1 MFQFSFLLPTRGRVD
16 SLVRFLASVRD
27 TARAPEAIEVVLV
40 VDEDDPGSHA
50 VTFEGLAVKTV
61 IVPPGAS
68 MGELNRAAFAA
79 SSGRY
84 IMLINDDVVVR
95 TRYWDRDVANAFAS
109 LRDDVGLIHTNDLLF
124 REKLC
129 TFPMLSRVACQ
140 RIGVCPPEYRRYR
153 IDDHITDTYN
163 ILGHLGHPRILY
175 LGDVVFE
182 HLNHQEQADGEAA
195 EVFESD
201 DHKVYQPNQEILS
214 VDAHRFDEYL
224 EQRKSDAMALA
235 DLISESART
244 RERAACQQR
253 VHVIDRPLVDRRGE
267 FTRALSPAS
276 LAKPLEQ
283 ASVTIA
289 VVTAGLEQPHA
300 RECIHRIKTHSGRAE
315 LIVLDNNR
323 STHFNHPREM
333 NRILDAATTDYAVLL
348 DDDVFVDEQW
358 LDGLLRGIDADTGVV
373 GPIHRGRDGSI
384 SHSGVYMAGDDWG
397 NHAHL
402 LDVPSQPRV
411 VPMLCSA
418 CLLVDLR
425 KCGHVR
431 FNETYSKYFLD
442 LDYSLQVWETGYKVV
457 CSPFSPVTHLAGVT
471 MPHGSSNSLQ
481 LWERDIVTFRQDWIL
496 NGRLERVEQDFMS
509 RYPFLLHLQSLP
521 RQIVAALRNDDEEH
535 VEQVVADLLGST
547 KEYSLFQ
554 SLLLDEL
561 TGALARAKSRGDG
574 RRERCF
580 RRALEQLDGV
590 ASLATMGRPMPILLE
605 RYGPYNLARY
615 GSEFLAI
622 PVSLGQVDLRV
633 DPQRTQPGILSGKSV
648 EDVKR
653 RIGDLVGAHV
663 AEAVPIAVAAPSPAA
678 QPLQVPTQPPVLVQE
693 GYRGFNLIRWSG
705 RYYAIP
711 QGEGEFTPEAV
722 VGKRFTRAF
731 DADTLSMLK
740 VQVDRRGGVSF
751 SRAARR
757 VGGFLYRMARPRQG
771 DRK

>member
-1 MFQFSFLLPTRGRVD
+1 VFQFSFLLPTRGRVD
-16 SLVRFLASVRD
+16 SLGRFLTSVRE

-40 VDEDDPGSHA
+40 VDEDDPDSHH
-50 VTFEGLAVKTV
+50 VSFEGLAVKTV

-84 IMLINDDVVVR
+84 VMLINDDVVVR
-95 TRYWDRDVANAFAS
+95 TRYWDREVSNAFAS
-109 LRDDVGLIHTNDLLF
+109 LGDDVGLIHTNDLLF

-129 TFPMLSRVACQ
+129 TFPVLSRIACQ

-163 ILGHLGHPRILY
+163 ILGYLGHPRILY

-182 HLNHQEQADGEAA
+182 HLNHQEKADGGAA
-195 EVFESD
+195 EIFESED
-201 DHKVYQPNQEILS
+201 QKVYQPNQEILA
-214 VDAHRFDEYL
+214 VDARRFDECL
-224 EQRKSDAMALA
+224 EQRKADALA
-235 DLISESART
+235 LAELISESVRV
-244 RERAACQQR
+244 RSQAACHQR
-253 VHVIDRPLVDRRGE
+253 VQLVDRPLVDRRGE
-267 FTRALSPAS
+267 FTRALSPS
-276 LAKPLEQ
+276 SMTKPLEQ

-300 RECIHRIKTHSGRAE
+300 RECIHRIKTHSGHAE

-323 STHFNHPREM
+323 SAHFNHPREM
-333 NRILDAATTDYAVLL
+333 NRILDAAKTDYAVLL
-348 DDDVFVDEQW
+348 DDDVFVDERW
-358 LDGLLRGIDADTGVV
+358 LDGLLRGVDADAGVV
-373 GPIHRGRDGSI
+373 GPIHRGRDGVV
-384 SHSGVYMAGDDWG
+384 SHSGVYLAGDDWG

-402 LDVPSQPRV
+402 IDVPSQPRV

-431 FNETYSKYFLD
+431 FNEAYSKYFLD
-442 LDYSLQVWETGYKVV
+442 LDYSLRVWETGYKVV
-457 CSPFSPVTHLAGVT
+457 CSPFSTVTHLAGVT

-496 NGRLERVEQDFMS
+496 NGRLERVERDFMS
-509 RYPFLLHLQSLP
+509 RYPFLLHLQSVP
-521 RQIVAALRNDDEEH
+521 HQIVAAMRNDADED
-535 VEQVVADLLGST
+535 VEQVVDDLLGST
-547 KEYSLFQ
+547 KDYSLFQ

-561 TGALARAKSRGDG
+561 NAALARAKAHGDVG
-574 RRERCF
+574 RERCF

-590 ASLATMGRPMPILLE
+590 ASLASMGRPMPILLE

-615 GSEFLAI
+615 GSDFLAI
-622 PVSLGQVDLRV
+622 PISLGQIDLRI
-633 DPQRTQPGILSGKSV
+633 DSQRTQPGILPGKSV

-653 RIGDLVGAHV
+653 RIADLIGTHV
-663 AEAVPIAVAAPSPAA
+663 AEIAPVAMPNPQLS
-678 QPLQVPTQPPVLVQE
+678 QPLQFPTQPPVLIQE

-740 VQVDRRGGVSF
+740 VEVDRRGGASL

-757 VGGFLYRMARPRQG
+757 LGGLIYRMAWPRQIE
-771 DRK
+771 RK